1 VWVCNLHE
9 MTNVC
14 DFLAWCRGASSQDF
28 ATWGIAKME
37 TFMILNI
44 IVLHTVNYV
53 LFLCFFLLFFV
64 WLFVSCPTFFL
75 HFLGLVLLL

>member
-1 VWVCNLHE
+1 
-9 MTNVC
+9 
-14 DFLAWCRGASSQDF
+14 
-28 ATWGIAKME
+28 ME

-75 HFLGLVLLL
+75 GFLGLVLLL